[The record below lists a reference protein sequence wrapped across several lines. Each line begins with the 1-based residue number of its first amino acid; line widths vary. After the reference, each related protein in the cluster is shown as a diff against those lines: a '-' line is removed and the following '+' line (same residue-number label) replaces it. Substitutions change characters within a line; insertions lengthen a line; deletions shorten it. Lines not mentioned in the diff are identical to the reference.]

1 MTGELKD
8 SVANMIGH
16 VPFDYKNRRWMK
28 PGALT
33 RCVCNVPSEKLCELV
48 PSGEV
53 IGKITKDASEKTGI
67 PMGLPLIAT
76 GSDKGCETIGM
87 SVVKSNRAAI
97 SFGTT
102 STLQMAVKNILNRS
116 LICRLIRLF
125 RTICSIPNSRSIAD
139 FG

>member
-1 MTGELKD
+1 MGQNRQIRYAAVISQLSLTGELKD

-53 IGKITKDASEKTGI
+53 IGKITEEASKRRVFQ
-67 PMGLPLIAT
+67 L
-76 GSDKGCETIGM
+76 D
-87 SVVKSNRAAI
+87 
-97 SFGTT
+97 F
-102 STLQMAVKNILNRS
+102 
-116 LICRLIRLF
+116 RL
-125 RTICSIPNSRSIAD
+125 
-139 FG
+139 